1 MDHKANLRQAVE
13 PTGYSQMGDC
23 GKLLNISFLI
33 CKMGMIWYSLQSINE
48 MITVI
53 ALSTVHG
60 SWRGPSNC

>member
-33 CKMGMIWYSLQSINE
+33 CKMGMMAVAASDS
-48 MITVI
+48 
-53 ALSTVHG
+53 
-60 SWRGPSNC
+60 